1 MFRVAHFGVKTK
13 EVVMEEEKLD
23 PTRERAKII
32 SYARDYDETLRR
44 LYTTL
49 NKQGVKAYIDEAQ
62 KLEPGILP
70 YLVLVNQF
78 AYMQT
83 VTERENIKKTLHD
96 LMGNLAGADTPER
109 MQFLIKGARVF
120 LLERDLRAKGVTE
133 EDLQKAMEENRKEL
147 FELNPSTPKI
157 ILGRH

>member
-1 MFRVAHFGVKTK
+1 
-13 EVVMEEEKLD
+13 MEKEKLD
-23 PTRERAKII
+23 PTKERAKIL
-32 SYARDYDETLRR
+32 SYARDYDETLKR
-44 LYTTL
+44 LYNTL

-70 YLVLVNQF
+70 YLILVNQF

-83 VTERENIKKTLHD
+83 VTERENLKKKLHD

-109 MQFLIKGARVF
+109 MQFLVKGARVF
-120 LLERDLRAKGVTE
+120 LMERDLRARGVTGE
-133 EDLQKAMEENRKEL
+133 ELEKAMKENRKEL

-157 ILGRH
+157 ILGGH